1 MSANETYELAVQLR
15 GEGVEETQSDI
26 QGVGDEF
33 EQTTDTVDDTA
44 GEMEGLSE
52 RWRGAMTAIVGGL
65 AVASAGLLTQVPI
78 LSELMGGLNEII
90 SAVAFQM
97 DQVLRPVLE
106 PLTGFFFDIAGGIF
120 ELEGAAGDVVGILGS
135 LIVLAAG
142 LATALAGLSAI
153 GIGPGVAG
161 GFAILAAGAK
171 AAAVAIAGVISSISL
186 AAAAIVALV
195 AAIALLAIAFIVDF
209 KGIRSGTVSI
219 LGDIINALVEFGQDV
234 VGFFLGLA
242 AQATQW
248 GIDLIQ
254 EFIAGLKSAIP
265 DVKGLLSGF
274 MDSVTGIIGFDI
286 AENDRMARRWGSDLV
301 SEFAVGFDQQA
312 SVSMPEI
319 SASDDGGPS
328 RPASG
333 GGKTTVVLDG
343 RRVDKGVRPH
353 RADETA
359 PRGRHS

>member
-33 EQTTDTVDDTA
+33 EQTTDTVEDTA

-52 RWRGAMTAIVGGL
+52 RWRGAMTAIVSGL

-78 LSELMGGLNEII
+78 LGELMGGLNEII

-106 PLTGFFFDIAGGIF
+106 PLTGFLFDVAGGIF
-120 ELEGAAGDVVGILGS
+120 ELEGAAGDVVGILG
-135 LIVLAAG
+135 VLVG
-142 LATALAGLSAI
+142 ALAGLAGLSLA
-153 GIGPGVAG
+153 GIGPGAAG
-161 GFAILAAGAK
+161 ALSLLATGAK
-171 AAAVAIAGVISSISL
+171 AAAIAIAGVISSLSL
-186 AAAAIVALV
+186 AAAAVVALV
-195 AAIALLAIAFIVDF
+195 AAIALLAAAFIVDF

-219 LGDIINALVEFGQDV
+219 LGDIINRLAEFGQDV
-234 VGFFLGLA
+234 VAFFMGLSA
-242 AQATQW
+242 RATQW

-254 EFIAGLKSAIP
+254 EFIDGLVGGFP
-265 DVKGLLSGF
+265 DVESVLSGF
-274 MDSVTGIIGFDI
+274 MDSVTGIIGFDV

-301 SEFAVGFDQQA
+301 SEFAVGFDNQA
-312 SVSMPEI
+312 SVSMPELG
-319 SASDDGGPS
+319 ASDDGGPS